1 MGREVMADAE
11 AGAAGEPLSKNE
23 QKRQQ
28 KLAKKAAE
36 KAEKE
41 KAKAEAEAA
50 NPDVKAKPKKV
61 AEEDISPN
69 EYFKIRSRAVEELI
83 FYDLRGEGVKL
94 QIMATAAA
102 YSSEPDFL
110 TDTGKLRRGDI
121 LGVVGNPG
129 RTKKGELSV

>member
-1 MGREVMADAE
+1 MADTE

-28 KLAKKAAE
+28 KVCKLLDSDFPLKSLLFQLAKKAAE

-61 AEEDISPN
+61 WSLK
-69 EYFKIRSRAVEELI
+69 YFFTFFSW
-83 FYDLRGEGVKL
+83 
-94 QIMATAAA
+94 
-102 YSSEPDFL
+102 
-110 TDTGKLRRGDI
+110 
-121 LGVVGNPG
+121 
-129 RTKKGELSV
+129 KGG